1 MFRSPKVPKHEILG
15 AQHLSFY
22 EKGETGFSSCP
33 KAEVSRLWH
42 PGASRGQP
50 WWSIYL
56 ALMFLLCRIDEIHQ
70 QLEEQLA
77 VLSRFIDGVANLRPK
92 GASLSLVFFYLFYS
106 FMIYFILVTCLRW
119 QAEKKLWRSVTAKM
133 SSVQNKQYETRTN
146 IIHRAQ
152 IKQSSFTYCKNSKNP
167 IESRKN
173 KSNHMQINA
182 LCRNINRT
190 AKK

>member
-1 MFRSPKVPKHEILG
+1 MFRSPKVLKHEILG

-22 EKGETGFSSCP
+22 EKGETSFSNHP

-92 GASLSLVFFYLFYS
+92 GASLSLVFFLFVLLFYDLLYS
-106 FMIYFILVTCLRW
+106 CHVPKVTSREETMAFRYG
-119 QAEKKLWRSVTAKM
+119 QN
-133 SSVQNKQYETRTN
+133 VQ
-146 IIHRAQ
+146 
-152 IKQSSFTYCKNSKNP
+152 CSK
-167 IESRKN
+167 
-173 KSNHMQINA
+173 
-182 LCRNINRT
+182 
-190 AKK
+190 